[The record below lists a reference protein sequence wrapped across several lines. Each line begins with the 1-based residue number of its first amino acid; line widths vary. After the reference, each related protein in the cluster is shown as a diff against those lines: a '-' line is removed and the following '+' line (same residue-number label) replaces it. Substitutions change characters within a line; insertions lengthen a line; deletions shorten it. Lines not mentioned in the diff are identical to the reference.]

1 MIDFREL
8 PGRAD
13 FWFLRH
19 AESEGNRDGQM
30 QGRQHSRLTAIGRTQ
45 ARAAGR
51 WLAGR
56 GVTRLL
62 ASPLERAME
71 TARIVGAEAGFPAP
85 EPLALLEEID
95 IGIFTGLS
103 IEQAAARHPAA
114 HAAFQQSSWDAVDGA
129 ETAGRLYDRAM
140 DLWRV
145 LLARAAAG
153 ERSILCVTHSGFLS
167 WIIKT
172 TVGHRSWMPLF
183 SASGNCCVSHL
194 HVDNHD
200 REGGRTLLAVWQL
213 VNAPAGFIDGAAPLP
228 VE

>member
-13 FWFLRH
+13 FWFMRH

-30 QGRQHSRLTAIGRTQ
+30 QGRQHSRLTGIGRAQ
-45 ARAAGR
+45 ARDAGR

-56 GVTRLL
+56 GVTRVL

-71 TARIVGAEAGFPAP
+71 TARIAGAEAGLPAP

-103 IEQAAARHPAA
+103 IAQAAVLHPAE
-114 HAAFQQSSWDAVDGA
+114 HAAFQRSSWDAVPGA
-129 ETAGRLYDRAM
+129 ETADRLYDRAM

-172 TVGHRSWMPLF
+172 TVGHRAWMPLF

-194 HVDNHD
+194 RVDNHD
-200 REGGRTLLAVWQL
+200 REGGRTLLATWDL
-213 VNAPAGFIDGAAPLP
+213 VNAPTSNGLH
-228 VE
+228 